1 MIKEY
6 LGIQI
11 DYSKDKKLD
20 KFSIDTLQDR
30 YYWENEQSPQEAF
43 ARAAVFG
50 ATHRGH
56 INFSLAQRLYN
67 YASDHWFMFSTP
79 ILS

>member
-11 DYSKDKKLD
+11 DYNKDSKLD

-43 ARAAVFG
+43 ARAAVF
-50 ATHRGH
+50 
-56 INFSLAQRLYN
+56 
-67 YASDHWFMFSTP
+67 
-79 ILS
+79 